1 MRHLPLAVLALHACA
16 VVAQAVPIAE
26 VDYDR
31 FRVIHVP
38 VARGVPTHVELE
50 AGEVLNTVAPG
61 VNANCED
68 ENATWCIQWQEGG
81 SHILAKPLSGSGPNN
96 AVEVITNRRSI
107 SLQFD
112 VSAKPA
118 RRVILRTPPLPVD
131 PRAQMTAAA
140 MALLPQP
147 EEVLEQ
153 RLNARPLV
161 RNASYSLAVGK
172 GSDDIVP
179 KAIFDD
185 ARSTFLEYPGNRP
198 VPAVFQR
205 MPDGT
210 EQFITTRMDP
220 RHNLLVVPVVAR
232 ALVLRS
238 GGAVVELR
246 NDAFDLDG
254 RGPEGGAVANGVQR
268 LTRNPKTGQMEAL
281 P

>member
-1 MRHLPLAVLALHACA
+1 MRLPLAVLALHACA
-16 VVAQAVPIAE
+16 AFAQAAPIAE

-50 AGEVLNTVAPG
+50 PGEVLNTVAPG
-61 VNANCED
+61 VNSNCED

-118 RRVILRTPPLPVD
+118 RRVILRTPAPPVD
-131 PRAQMTAAA
+131 PRAQMVAAA
-140 MALLPQP
+140 MAMLPQP
-147 EEVLEQ
+147 AEVLEQ
-153 RLNARPLV
+153 RLNARPQV
-161 RNASYSLAVGK
+161 VNAAYSVAVGK

-179 KAIFDD
+179 KAIYDD
-185 ARSTFLEYPGNRP
+185 ERSTFLEYPGNRT

-210 EQFITTRMDP
+210 EQLITTRMDP

-232 ALVLRS
+232 GLVLRQGS
-238 GGAVVELR
+238 AVVELR
-246 NDAFDLDG
+246 NDAFNLEG

-268 LTRNPKTGQMEAL
+268 LVRNPKNGQMEAQ